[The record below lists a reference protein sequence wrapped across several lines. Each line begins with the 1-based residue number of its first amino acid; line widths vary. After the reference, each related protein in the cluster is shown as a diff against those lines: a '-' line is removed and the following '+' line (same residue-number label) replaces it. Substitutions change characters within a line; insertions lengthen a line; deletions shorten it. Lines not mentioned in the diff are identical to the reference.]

1 MNRVCKLVRSAI
13 TLYVQA
19 MTRILI
25 IEDEKP
31 LRDAFAFLL
40 KGEGY
45 AVELAEN
52 GKVALEKLKTW
63 HPDLLLLDVL
73 MPVMSGIEFLKRAK
87 LPKRYP
93 TVKALMLS
101 SLSDPVDRE
110 EAVAYGVSD
119 VILKAD
125 LSPNDLVATVK
136 QTIGTRQSK
145 GAAA

>member
-1 MNRVCKLVRSAI
+1 VGDVCKLLRHAL
-13 TLYVQA
+13 TLYVLMMA
-19 MTRILI
+19 RILI

-52 GKVALEKLKTW
+52 GQIALEKLKTW

-73 MPVMSGIEFLKRAK
+73 MPIMNGMEFLKRAK
-87 LPKRYP
+87 LAKRYP
-93 TVKALMLS
+93 SVKTLMLS
-101 SLSDPVDRE
+101 NLSDPVSRDD
-110 EAVAYGVSD
+110 AAAYGVSD
-119 VILKAD
+119 VMLKAD

-136 QTIGTRQSK
+136 RIIGTCQSK
-145 GAAA
+145 GAAI

>member
-1 MNRVCKLVRSAI
+1 MIRVCKLLRPAL
-13 TLYVQA
+13 TLYLRL

-45 AVELAEN
+45 SVELAEN
-52 GKVALEKLKTW
+52 GKIGLEKLKTYK
-63 HPDLLLLDVL
+63 PDVLLLDVL
-73 MPVMSGIEFLKRAK
+73 MPIMNGMEFLRRAK

-93 TVKALMLS
+93 AVKTLMLS
-101 SLSDPVDRE
+101 NLSDPVTRGD
-110 EAVAYGVSD
+110 ATTYGVFD
-119 VILKAD
+119 VVLKAD

-136 QTIGTRQSK
+136 RIIDTCQSK